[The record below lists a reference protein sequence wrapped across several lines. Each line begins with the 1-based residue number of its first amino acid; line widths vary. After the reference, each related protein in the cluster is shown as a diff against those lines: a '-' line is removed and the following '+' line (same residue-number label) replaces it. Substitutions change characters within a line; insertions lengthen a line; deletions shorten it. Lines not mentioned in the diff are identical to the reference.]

1 MRDVK
6 GFCKLMDISV
16 PEYEHFDYYIEQFS
30 KLEKWKN
37 IKELIKLY
45 EEAEEK
51 YGNLYQYRIEKSN
64 EIIDYLK
71 NTRAYNELQD
81 DNLIPDFPTTKNFE
95 YSEDEKYISID
106 IKKANW
112 VVLKKY
118 DPDFAQEMG
127 DSYEDFINKFD
138 VPEIFNHSK
147 QLRQYI
153 FGNIN
158 PKRQGKVQRVITQS
172 ILNKYNHLNLN
183 IACIK
188 NDEVIYSFKS
198 FDQIRE
204 ILTTVDREIF
214 KIKLFTVKRVEYFR
228 VNTYLSE
235 TGEESHKEMVGCNGN
250 KFFINLK
257 NYIFEEPLDIRDL
270 YFRTDGDLAIW
281 INEKLKLKLD

>member
-16 PEYEHFDYYIEQFS
+16 PEYEHFDYYINQFS

-37 IKELIKLY
+37 IKKLIKIY

-51 YGNLYQYRIEKSN
+51 YGDLYEYRLKKSN
-64 EIIDYLK
+64 EIIEYLK

-81 DNLIPDFPTTKNFE
+81 DNLLPDLPTTKNFE
-95 YSEDEKYISID
+95 YSEDKKYISID
-106 IKKANW
+106 INKANW

-118 DPDFAQEMG
+118 DPEFAPELG
-127 DSYEDFINKFD
+127 NSYEDFISKFD

-158 PKRQGKVQRVITQS
+158 PKRQGKAQRVVTQS
-172 ILNKYNHLNLN
+172 ILNKYNHLNLD

-188 NDEVIYSFKS
+188 NDEVIYSFES
-198 FDQIRE
+198 FDQVKE
-204 ILTTVDREIF
+204 ILTSVDREIF
-214 KIKLFTVKRVEYFR
+214 KIKLFTVKRVQNFR
-228 VNTYLSE
+228 INTFLSE
-235 TGEESHKEMVGCNGN
+235 SGEELYKEMVGCNGN
-250 KFFINLK
+250 QFFMNLK
-257 NYIFEEPLDIRDL
+257 NHIFEESLDIRDL
-270 YFRTDGDLAIW
+270 YFRMDGSLAIW
-281 INEKLKLKLD
+281 NVDKLKISL

>member
-16 PEYEHFDYYIEQFS
+16 PEYEHFGYYIEQFS

-51 YGNLYQYRIEKSN
+51 YGDLYEYRLKKSN
-64 EIIDYLK
+64 EIIEYLK

-81 DNLIPDFPTTKNFE
+81 DNLLPDLPTTKNFE
-95 YSEDEKYISID
+95 YSEDKKYISID
-106 IKKANW
+106 INKANW

-118 DPDFAQEMG
+118 DPEFAPELG
-127 DSYEDFINKFD
+127 NSYEDFISKFD

-158 PKRQGKVQRVITQS
+158 PKRQGKAQRVVTQS
-172 ILNKYNHLNLN
+172 ILNKYNHLNLD

-188 NDEVIYSFKS
+188 NDEVIYSFES
-198 FDQIRE
+198 FNQIEE
-204 ILTTVDREIF
+204 ILTSVDREIF
-214 KIKLFTVKRVEYFR
+214 KIKLFTVKRVQNFR
-228 VNTYLSE
+228 INTFLSE
-235 TGEESHKEMVGCNGN
+235 SGEELYKEMVGCNGN
-250 KFFINLK
+250 QFFMNLK
-257 NYIFEEPLDIRDL
+257 NHIFEESLDIRDL
-270 YFRTDGDLAIW
+270 YFRMDGSLAIW
-281 INEKLKLKLD
+281 NVDKLKISL

>member
-16 PEYEHFDYYIEQFS
+16 PEYEHFDYYINQFS

-37 IKELIKLY
+37 IKDLIKIY

-51 YGNLYQYRIEKSN
+51 YGDLYEFRLKKSS
-64 EIIDYLK
+64 EIINYLK
-71 NTRAYNELQD
+71 STRAYNELQD
-81 DNLIPDFPTTKNFE
+81 DNLLPDLPTTKNFE
-95 YSEDEKYISID
+95 YSEDKKYISID

-112 VVLKKY
+112 IVLKNY
-118 DPDFAQEMG
+118 DPEFAPELG
-127 DSYEDFINKFD
+127 DSYEDFISKFD

-158 PKRQGKVQRVITQS
+158 PKRQGKAQRVITQS
-172 ILNKYNHLNLN
+172 ILNKYNHLNLD

-188 NDEVIYSFKS
+188 NDEVIYSFES
-198 FDQIRE
+198 FDQIEE

-214 KIKLFTVKRVEYFR
+214 KIKLFIVKRIKDFR
-228 VNTYLSE
+228 INTFLSE
-235 TGEESHKEMVGCNGN
+235 SG
-250 KFFINLK
+250 
-257 NYIFEEPLDIRDL
+257 
-270 YFRTDGDLAIW
+270 
-281 INEKLKLKLD
+281 EKLYKDECLIYGTEKYLARVAGKVQVEV

>member
-16 PEYEHFDYYIEQFS
+16 PEYEHFDYYINQFS

-37 IKELIKLY
+37 IKKLIKIY

-51 YGNLYQYRIEKSN
+51 YGDLYEYRLKKSN
-64 EIIDYLK
+64 EIIEYLK

-81 DNLIPDFPTTKNFE
+81 DNLLPDLPTTKNFE
-95 YSEDEKYISID
+95 YSEDKKYISID
-106 IKKANW
+106 INKANW

-118 DPDFAQEMG
+118 DPEFAPELG
-127 DSYEDFINKFD
+127 NSYEDFISKFD

-158 PKRQGKVQRVITQS
+158 PKKQGKAQRVVTQS
-172 ILNKYNHLNLN
+172 ILNKYNHLNLD

-188 NDEVIYSFKS
+188 NDEVIYSFES
-198 FDQIRE
+198 FDQVKE
-204 ILTTVDREIF
+204 ILTSVDREIF
-214 KIKLFTVKRVEYFR
+214 KIKLFTVKRVQNFR
-228 VNTYLSE
+228 INTFLSE
-235 TGEESHKEMVGCNGN
+235 SGEELYKEMVGCNGN
-250 KFFINLK
+250 QFFMNLK
-257 NYIFEEPLDIRDL
+257 NHIFEESLDIRDL
-270 YFRTDGDLAIW
+270 YFRMDGSLAIW
-281 INEKLKLKLD
+281 NVDKLKISL

>member
-16 PEYEHFDYYIEQFS
+16 PEYEHFDYYINQFS

-37 IKELIKLY
+37 IKDLIKIY

-51 YGNLYQYRIEKSN
+51 YGDLYEFRLKKSN
-64 EIIDYLK
+64 EIINYLK
-71 NTRAYNELQD
+71 STRAYNELQD
-81 DNLIPDFPTTKNFE
+81 DNLLPDLPTTKNFE
-95 YSEDEKYISID
+95 YSEDKKYISID

-112 VVLKKY
+112 VVLKNY
-118 DPDFAQEMG
+118 DPEFAPELG
-127 DSYEDFINKFD
+127 DSYEDFIAKFD

-158 PKRQGKVQRVITQS
+158 PKRQGKAQRVITQS
-172 ILNKYNHLNLN
+172 ILNKYNRLNLD

-188 NDEVIYSFKS
+188 NDEVIYSFES
-198 FDQIRE
+198 FDQIEE

-214 KIKLFTVKRVEYFR
+214 KIKLFIVKRIKDFR
-228 VNTYLSE
+228 INTFLSE
-235 TGEESHKEMVGCNGN
+235 SGEELYKEMVGCNGN
-250 KFFINLK
+250 QFFMNLK
-257 NYIFEEPLDIRDL
+257 NHIFEESLDIRDL
-270 YFRTDGDLAIW
+270 YFRMDGSLAIW
-281 INEKLKLKLD
+281 NVDKLKISL

>member
-16 PEYEHFDYYIEQFS
+16 PEYEHFDYYINQFS

-37 IKELIKLY
+37 IKKLIKIY

-51 YGNLYQYRIEKSN
+51 YGDLYEYRLKKSN
-64 EIIDYLK
+64 EIIEYLK

-81 DNLIPDFPTTKNFE
+81 DNLLPDLPTTKNFE
-95 YSEDEKYISID
+95 YSEDKKYISID
-106 IKKANW
+106 INKANW

-118 DPDFAQEMG
+118 DPEFAPELG
-127 DSYEDFINKFD
+127 DSYEDFISKFD

-158 PKRQGKVQRVITQS
+158 PKKQGKAQRVVTQS
-172 ILNKYNHLNLN
+172 ILNKYNHLNLD

-188 NDEVIYSFKS
+188 NDEVIYSFES
-198 FDQIRE
+198 FDQVKE
-204 ILTTVDREIF
+204 ILTSVDREIF
-214 KIKLFTVKRVEYFR
+214 KIKLFTVKRVQDFR
-228 VNTYLSE
+228 INTFLSE
-235 TGEESHKEMVGCNGN
+235 SGEELYKEMVGCNGN
-250 KFFINLK
+250 QFFMNLK
-257 NYIFEEPLDIRDL
+257 NHIFEESLDIRDL
-270 YFRTDGDLAIW
+270 YFRMDGSLAIW
-281 INEKLKLKLD
+281 NVDKLKISL

>member
-51 YGNLYQYRIEKSN
+51 YGDLYEYRLKKSN
-64 EIIDYLK
+64 EIIEYLK

-81 DNLIPDFPTTKNFE
+81 DNLLPDLPTTKNFE
-95 YSEDEKYISID
+95 YSEDKKYISID
-106 IKKANW
+106 INKANW

-118 DPDFAQEMG
+118 DPEFAPELG
-127 DSYEDFINKFD
+127 DSYEDFISKFD

-158 PKRQGKVQRVITQS
+158 PKKQGKAQRFVTQS
-172 ILNKYNHLNLN
+172 ILNKYNHLNLD

-188 NDEVIYSFKS
+188 NDEVIYTFES
-198 FDQIRE
+198 FDQVKE
-204 ILTTVDREIF
+204 ILTSVDREIF
-214 KIKLFTVKRVEYFR
+214 KIKLFTVKRVQDFR
-228 VNTYLSE
+228 INTFLSE
-235 TGEESHKEMVGCNGN
+235 SGEELYKEMVGCNGN
-250 KFFINLK
+250 QFFMNLK
-257 NYIFEEPLDIRDL
+257 NHIFEEPLDIRDL
-270 YFRTDGDLAIW
+270 YFRMDGSLAIW
-281 INEKLKLKLD
+281 NVDKLKISL

>member
-16 PEYEHFDYYIEQFS
+16 PEYEHFDYYINQFS

-37 IKELIKLY
+37 IKKLIKIY

-51 YGNLYQYRIEKSN
+51 YGDLYEYRLKKSN
-64 EIIDYLK
+64 EIIEYLK

-81 DNLIPDFPTTKNFE
+81 DNLLPDLPTTKNFE
-95 YSEDEKYISID
+95 YSEDKKYISID
-106 IKKANW
+106 INKANW

-118 DPDFAQEMG
+118 DPEFAPELG
-127 DSYEDFINKFD
+127 DSYEDFISKFD

-158 PKRQGKVQRVITQS
+158 PKKQGKAQRVVTQS
-172 ILNKYNHLNLN
+172 ILNKYNHLNLD

-188 NDEVIYSFKS
+188 NDEVIYSFES
-198 FDQIRE
+198 FNQIEE
-204 ILTTVDREIF
+204 ILTSVDKKIF
-214 KIKLFTVKRVEYFR
+214 KIKLFTVKRVQDFR
-228 VNTYLSE
+228 INTFLSE
-235 TGEESHKEMVGCNGN
+235 SGEELYKEMVGCNGN
-250 KFFINLK
+250 QFFMNLK
-257 NYIFEEPLDIRDL
+257 NHIFEEPLDIRDL
-270 YFRTDGDLAIW
+270 YFRMDGSLAIW
-281 INEKLKLKLD
+281 NVDKLKISL

>member
-16 PEYEHFDYYIEQFS
+16 PEYEHFDYYINQFS

-37 IKELIKLY
+37 IKDLIKIY

-51 YGNLYQYRIEKSN
+51 YGDLYDFRLKKSN
-64 EIIDYLK
+64 EIIEYLK

-81 DNLIPDFPTTKNFE
+81 DNLLPDLPTTKNFE
-95 YSEDEKYISID
+95 YSEDKKYISID

-112 VVLKKY
+112 IVLKKY
-118 DPDFAQEMG
+118 DPEFAPELG
-127 DSYEDFINKFD
+127 DSYEDFISKFD

-158 PKRQGKVQRVITQS
+158 PKRQGKAQRVVTQS
-172 ILNKYNHLNLN
+172 ILNKYNHLNLD

-188 NDEVIYSFKS
+188 NDEVIYSFES
-198 FDQIRE
+198 FNQIEE
-204 ILTTVDREIF
+204 ILTSVDREIF
-214 KIKLFTVKRVEYFR
+214 KIKLFTVKRVQDFR
-228 VNTYLSE
+228 INTFLSE
-235 TGEESHKEMVGCNGN
+235 SGEELYKEMVGCNGN
-250 KFFINLK
+250 QFFMNLK
-257 NYIFEEPLDIRDL
+257 NHIFEESLDIRDL
-270 YFRTDGDLAIW
+270 YFRMDGSLAIW
-281 INEKLKLKLD
+281 NVDKLKISL

>member
-16 PEYEHFDYYIEQFS
+16 PEYEHFDYYINQFS

-37 IKELIKLY
+37 IKKLIKIY

-51 YGNLYQYRIEKSN
+51 YGDLYEYRLKKSN
-64 EIIDYLK
+64 EIIEYLK

-81 DNLIPDFPTTKNFE
+81 DNLLPDLPTTKNFE
-95 YSEDEKYISID
+95 YSEDKKYISID
-106 IKKANW
+106 INKANW

-118 DPDFAQEMG
+118 DPEFAPELG
-127 DSYEDFINKFD
+127 NSYEDFISKFD

-158 PKRQGKVQRVITQS
+158 PKRQGKAQRVVTQS
-172 ILNKYNHLNLN
+172 ILNKYNHLNLD

-188 NDEVIYSFKS
+188 NDEVIYSFES
-198 FDQIRE
+198 FEQVEE
-204 ILTTVDREIF
+204 ILTSVDREIF
-214 KIKLFTVKRVEYFR
+214 KIKLFTVKRIQDFR
-228 VNTYLSE
+228 INTFLSE
-235 TGEESHKEMVGCNGN
+235 SGEELYKEMVGCNGN
-250 KFFINLK
+250 QFFMNLK
-257 NYIFEEPLDIRDL
+257 NHIFEEPLDIRDL
-270 YFRTDGDLAIW
+270 YFRMDGSLAIW
-281 INEKLKLKLD
+281 NVDKLKISL

>member
-45 EEAEEK
+45 EEDEEK
-51 YGNLYQYRIEKSN
+51 YGDLYEYRLKKSN
-64 EIIDYLK
+64 EIIEYLK

-81 DNLIPDFPTTKNFE
+81 DNLLPDLPTTKNFE
-95 YSEDEKYISID
+95 YSEDKKYISID
-106 IKKANW
+106 INKANW

-118 DPDFAQEMG
+118 DPEFAPELG
-127 DSYEDFINKFD
+127 DSYEDFISKFD

-158 PKRQGKVQRVITQS
+158 PKKQGKAQRFVTQS
-172 ILNKYNHLNLN
+172 ILNKYNHLNLD

-188 NDEVIYSFKS
+188 NDEVIYSFES
-198 FDQIRE
+198 FDQVKE
-204 ILTTVDREIF
+204 ILTSVDREIF
-214 KIKLFTVKRVEYFR
+214 KIKLFTVKRVQDFR
-228 VNTYLSE
+228 INTFLSE
-235 TGEESHKEMVGCNGN
+235 SGEELYKEMVGCNGN
-250 KFFINLK
+250 QFFMNLK
-257 NYIFEEPLDIRDL
+257 NHIFEESLDIRDL
-270 YFRTDGDLAIW
+270 YFRMDGSLAIW
-281 INEKLKLKLD
+281 NVDKLKISL

>member
-16 PEYEHFDYYIEQFS
+16 PEYEHFDYYINQFS

-37 IKELIKLY
+37 IKKLIKIY

-51 YGNLYQYRIEKSN
+51 YGDLYEYRLKKSN
-64 EIIDYLK
+64 EIIEYLK

-81 DNLIPDFPTTKNFE
+81 DNLLPDLPTTKNFE
-95 YSEDEKYISID
+95 YSEDKKYISID
-106 IKKANW
+106 INKANW

-118 DPDFAQEMG
+118 DPEFAPELG
-127 DSYEDFINKFD
+127 DSYENFISKFD

-158 PKRQGKVQRVITQS
+158 PKKQGKAQRVVTQS
-172 ILNKYNHLNLN
+172 ILNKYNHLNLD

-188 NDEVIYSFKS
+188 NDEVIYSFES
-198 FDQIRE
+198 FNQIEE
-204 ILTTVDREIF
+204 ILTSVDKKIF
-214 KIKLFTVKRVEYFR
+214 KIKLFTVKRVQDFR
-228 VNTYLSE
+228 INTFLSE
-235 TGEESHKEMVGCNGN
+235 SGEELYKEMVGCNGN
-250 KFFINLK
+250 QFFMNLK
-257 NYIFEEPLDIRDL
+257 NHIFEEPLDIRDL
-270 YFRTDGDLAIW
+270 YFRMDGSLAIW
-281 INEKLKLKLD
+281 NVDKLKISL

>member
-16 PEYEHFDYYIEQFS
+16 PEYEHFDYYINQFS

-37 IKELIKLY
+37 IKDLIKIY

-51 YGNLYQYRIEKSN
+51 YGDLYDFRLKKSN
-64 EIIDYLK
+64 EIIEYLK

-81 DNLIPDFPTTKNFE
+81 DNLLPDLPTTKNFE
-95 YSEDEKYISID
+95 YSEDKKYISID

-112 VVLKKY
+112 IVLKKY
-118 DPDFAQEMG
+118 DPEFAPELG
-127 DSYEDFINKFD
+127 DSYEDFISKFD

-158 PKRQGKVQRVITQS
+158 PKRQGKAQRVVTQS
-172 ILNKYNHLNLN
+172 ILNKYNHLNLD

-188 NDEVIYSFKS
+188 NDEVIYSFES
-198 FDQIRE
+198 FNQIEE
-204 ILTTVDREIF
+204 ILTSVDKKIF
-214 KIKLFTVKRVEYFR
+214 KIKLFTVKRVQDFR
-228 VNTYLSE
+228 INTFLSE
-235 TGEESHKEMVGCNGN
+235 SGEELYKEMVGCNGN
-250 KFFINLK
+250 QFFMNLK
-257 NYIFEEPLDIRDL
+257 NHIFEESLDIRDL
-270 YFRTDGDLAIW
+270 YFRMDGSLAIW
-281 INEKLKLKLD
+281 NVDKLKISL

>member
-16 PEYEHFDYYIEQFS
+16 PEYEHFDYYINQFS

-37 IKELIKLY
+37 IKKLIKIY

-51 YGNLYQYRIEKSN
+51 YGDLYEYRLKKSN
-64 EIIDYLK
+64 EIIEYLK

-81 DNLIPDFPTTKNFE
+81 DNLLPDLPTTKNFE
-95 YSEDEKYISID
+95 YSEDKKYISID
-106 IKKANW
+106 INKANW

-118 DPDFAQEMG
+118 DPEFAPELG
-127 DSYEDFINKFD
+127 DSYEDFISKFD

-158 PKRQGKVQRVITQS
+158 PKRQGKAQRVVTQS
-172 ILNKYNHLNLN
+172 ILNKYNHLNLD

-188 NDEVIYSFKS
+188 NDEVIYSFES
-198 FDQIRE
+198 FNQIEE
-204 ILTTVDREIF
+204 ILTSVDREIF
-214 KIKLFTVKRVEYFR
+214 KIKLFTVKRVQDFR
-228 VNTYLSE
+228 INTFLSE
-235 TGEESHKEMVGCNGN
+235 SGEELYKEMVGCNGN
-250 KFFINLK
+250 QFFMNLK
-257 NYIFEEPLDIRDL
+257 NHIFEEPLDIRDL
-270 YFRTDGDLAIW
+270 YFRMDGSLAIW
-281 INEKLKLKLD
+281 NVDKLKISL

>member
-16 PEYEHFDYYIEQFS
+16 PEYEHFDYYINQFS

-37 IKELIKLY
+37 IKDLIKIY

-51 YGNLYQYRIEKSN
+51 YGDLYEFRLKKSN
-64 EIIDYLK
+64 EIINYLK
-71 NTRAYNELQD
+71 STRAYNELQD
-81 DNLIPDFPTTKNFE
+81 DNLIPDYPTTKNFE
-95 YSEDEKYISID
+95 YSEDKKYISID

-118 DPDFAQEMG
+118 DPEFAPELG
-127 DSYEDFINKFD
+127 DSYEDFIAKFD

-158 PKRQGKVQRVITQS
+158 PKRQGKAQRVITQS
-172 ILNKYNHLNLN
+172 ILNKYNHLNLD

-188 NDEVIYSFKS
+188 NDEVIYSFES
-198 FDQIRE
+198 FDQIGE

-214 KIKLFTVKRVEYFR
+214 KIKLFTVKRIKDFR
-228 VNTYLSE
+228 INTFLSE
-235 TGEESHKEMVGCNGN
+235 SGEELYKEMVGCNGN
-250 KFFINLK
+250 QFFMNLK
-257 NYIFEEPLDIRDL
+257 NHIFEEPLDIRDL
-270 YFRTDGDLAIW
+270 YFRMDGSLAIW
-281 INEKLKLKLD
+281 NVDKLKISL

>member
-16 PEYEHFDYYIEQFS
+16 PEYEHFDYYINQFS

-37 IKELIKLY
+37 IKKLIKIY

-51 YGNLYQYRIEKSN
+51 YGDLYEYRLKKSN
-64 EIIDYLK
+64 EIIEYLK

-81 DNLIPDFPTTKNFE
+81 DNLLPELPTTKNFE
-95 YSEDEKYISID
+95 YSEDKKYISID

-112 VVLKKY
+112 IVIKKY
-118 DPDFAQEMG
+118 DPEFAPELG
-127 DSYEDFINKFD
+127 DSYEDFISKFN

-158 PKRQGKVQRVITQS
+158 PKKQGKAQRVVTQS
-172 ILNKYNHLNLN
+172 ILNKYNHLNLD

-188 NDEVIYSFKS
+188 NDEVIYSFES
-198 FDQIRE
+198 FNQIEE
-204 ILTTVDREIF
+204 ILTSVDREIF
-214 KIKLFTVKRVEYFR
+214 KIKLFTVKRVQNFR
-228 VNTYLSE
+228 INTFLSE
-235 TGEESHKEMVGCNGN
+235 SGEELYKEMVGCNGN
-250 KFFINLK
+250 QFFMNLK
-257 NYIFEEPLDIRDL
+257 NHIFEEPLDIRDL
-270 YFRTDGDLAIW
+270 YFRMDGSLAIW
-281 INEKLKLKLD
+281 NVDKLKISL

>member
-16 PEYEHFDYYIEQFS
+16 PEYEHFDYYINQFS

-37 IKELIKLY
+37 IKKLIKIY

-51 YGNLYQYRIEKSN
+51 YGDLYEYRLKKSN
-64 EIIDYLK
+64 EIIEYLK

-81 DNLIPDFPTTKNFE
+81 DNLLPDLPTTKNFE
-95 YSEDEKYISID
+95 YSEDKKYISID
-106 IKKANW
+106 INKANW

-118 DPDFAQEMG
+118 DPEFAPELG
-127 DSYEDFINKFD
+127 NSYEDFISKFD

-158 PKRQGKVQRVITQS
+158 PKRQGKAQRVVTQS
-172 ILNKYNHLNLN
+172 ILNKYNHLNLD

-188 NDEVIYSFKS
+188 NDEVIYSFES
-198 FDQIRE
+198 FNQIEE
-204 ILTTVDREIF
+204 ILTSVDKKIF
-214 KIKLFTVKRVEYFR
+214 KIKLFTVKRVQDFR
-228 VNTYLSE
+228 INTFLSE
-235 TGEESHKEMVGCNGN
+235 SGEELYKEMVGCNGN
-250 KFFINLK
+250 QFFMNLK
-257 NYIFEEPLDIRDL
+257 NHIFEEPLYIRDL
-270 YFRTDGDLAIW
+270 YFRMDGSLAIW
-281 INEKLKLKLD
+281 NVDKLKISL